1 MPRPVPGPIR
11 LSMTAGVDAPY
22 AARQALEALSG
33 RIDDELLETAR
44 LIVTELVTNSVH
56 HAPPGED
63 GEVDMS
69 VSPYPDCLRIEVID
83 GGNGFKPE
91 TPELSPVQT
100 SGWGLWLVEQLTDRW
115 GIDHHHSTRV
125 WCEIDF

>member
-11 LSMTAGVDAPY
+11 LSMAAGVDAPF
-22 AARQALEALSG
+22 AARQALEALTG
-33 RIDDELLETAR
+33 RIDEDLLERTR
-44 LIVTELVTNSVH
+44 LIVTELVTNSVR

-69 VSPYPDCLRIEVID
+69 VSLFPEYLRIEVTD
-83 GGNGFKPE
+83 GGSGFKPD
-91 TPELSPVQT
+91 TPELSPGQT

-115 GIDHHHSTRV
+115 GIDRRHSTRA
-125 WCEIDF
+125 WCEIDY

>member
-1 MPRPVPGPIR
+1 MPRPVPAPIR
-11 LSMTAGVDAPY
+11 LSMAAGVDAPY

-33 RIDDELLETAR
+33 RIDEELLETTR
-44 LIVTELVTNSVH
+44 LIVTELVTNSVQ

-69 VSPYPDCLRIEVID
+69 VSPFPDRLRIEVID
-83 GGNGFKPE
+83 GGSGFKPG
-91 TPELSPVQT
+91 TPALSSAQT

-115 GIDHHHSTRV
+115 GIDNQHSTRV